1 MGRTRPGDSVVGF
14 SRKVRD
20 VPAHSIEPPHPTSRK
35 PLQTIR
41 IRSSCPNQPQA
52 QLDVQLNSP
61 FFCVCGV
68 DSRGSACTIA
78 AHAGRPSVA
87 RQDAVGGART
97 RARADPRAA
106 AGPAGL
112 PAHGQGFRPAAGRP
126 EVRPREGE
134 SHPHPL
140 PDLPQQDDRRPVRAP
155 ARRARPLP
163 APIAPILVITG
174 PSGVGK
180 GTLIKGLLE
189 RVTGLQ
195 LAVSATTREP
205 RDGEVNGVDY
215 HFLSAEDFDRRVAH
229 GEFVEHAEY
238 AGNRYGTLKSEL
250 ERPARGIVLE
260 IDVQGARQVRE
271 TLPDAVLIFIEP
283 PSFEDLERRLA
294 GRGSDKPE
302 QIERRLAA
310 AREELA
316 AAGEFD
322 HRIRNDDLERALEE
336 LSELAATMCPP

>member
-1 MGRTRPGDSVVGF
+1 MAMT
-14 SRKVRD
+14 
-20 VPAHSIEPPHPTSRK
+20 
-35 PLQTIR
+35 
-41 IRSSCPNQPQA
+41 
-52 QLDVQLNSP
+52 
-61 FFCVCGV
+61 
-68 DSRGSACTIA
+68 
-78 AHAGRPSVA
+78 
-87 RQDAVGGART
+87 
-97 RARADPRAA
+97 
-106 AGPAGL
+106 
-112 PAHGQGFRPAAGRP
+112 
-126 EVRPREGE
+126 
-134 SHPHPL
+134 
-140 PDLPQQDDRRPVRAP
+140 
-155 ARRARPLP
+155 
-163 APIAPILVITG
+163 LVITG

-189 RVTGLQ
+189 RVQGLE

-205 RDGEVNGVDY
+205 REGEVNGVDY
-215 HFLSAEDFDRRVAH
+215 HFLSDEDFDRRVAR

-260 IDVQGARQVRE
+260 IDVQGARQVRD

-294 GRGSDKPE
+294 GRASDRPE

-310 AREELA
+310 ARVELA

-322 HRIRNDDLERALEE
+322 HRVRNDDLERALEE